1 MLPTGTA
8 YNTETGSRI
17 RSGAAPA
24 TEGKQR
30 DLYFDVLKGFLV
42 LVMVAHHTLEYF
54 EGRYFPPI
62 RYVDFVTG
70 GFVFAAGF
78 LPSFLLHSKPS
89 RDRLTTARR
98 LLTRGVKLLLVF
110 VVVNILIGVIFGQN
124 ARGKSF
130 GADVIAGNLSAVF
143 LGGDKSLAAFAILV
157 PIAYTLVAVSLLTIV
172 GRSWWLPSGVAASL
186 VAYCTW
192 NPSAPF
198 NVYFL
203 SIGLVGA
210 AAGVLV
216 QPRAVAAAA
225 RWYVRVVLLCGS
237 AAYMGAISVLHRDNA
252 LLYAAGIFFV
262 LSAAYAHAKS
272 LERFRAVFESLVILG
287 RYSLFAYLAQIFFL
301 QILARVG
308 SRPVMAWGLGL
319 IPAVL
324 TTTFLCG
331 LCFALDRLRRQN
343 TGVGHAYRLIFA

>member
-1 MLPTGTA
+1 MPQIAVFDLHATPLT
-8 YNTETGSRI
+8 

-24 TEGKQR
+24 VEAKQR
-30 DLYFDVLKGFLV
+30 DRYFDVLKGFLV

-54 EGRYFPPI
+54 EGRYFPLI

-89 RDRLTTARR
+89 SDGFRTARR

-110 VVVNILIGVIFGQN
+110 VAVNILIGLIFGQTP
-124 ARGKSF
+124 RGKSF
-130 GADVIAGNLSAVF
+130 GAEVIAANLSTVF
-143 LGGDKSLAAFAILV
+143 LGGDKSLAAFVILV
-157 PIAYTLVAVSLLTIV
+157 PIAYTLIAVGLLTIV
-172 GRSWWLPSGVAASL
+172 GRSRWLPCAVAAAL
-186 VAYCTW
+186 VAYCTR
-192 NPSAPF
+192 NPGAPF

-203 SIGLVGA
+203 SMGLAGA

-216 QPRAVAAAA
+216 RPRAVAVAD

-237 AAYMGAISVLHRDNA
+237 AAYMGAISVLQRDNA

-272 LERFRAVFESLVILG
+272 LERSRVAFESLVILG

-301 QILARVG
+301 QVLARVG

-319 IPAVL
+319 IPAAL
-324 TTTFLCG
+324 TTAFLCG
-331 LCFALDRLRRQN
+331 LCFALDRLRERSA
-343 TGVGHAYRLIFA
+343 GVGYAYRLIFA

>member
-1 MLPTGTA
+1 MPQTATA
-8 YNTETGSRI
+8 YKVEMGAHVG
-17 RSGAAPA
+17 SGATPGAEA
-24 TEGKQR
+24 KQR

-89 RDRLTTARR
+89 EDRLRGARR

-110 VVVNILIGVIFGQN
+110 IAVNILIGFIFGQTSK
-124 ARGKSF
+124 GKSF
-130 GADVIAGNLSAVF
+130 GASVITGNLGAVF

-172 GRSWWLPSGVAASL
+172 GRSWWLPCGAAASL

-203 SIGLVGA
+203 SMGLAGA

-216 QPRAVAAAA
+216 RPRAVAAAD
-225 RWYVRVVLLCGS
+225 RWYVRVVLLC
-237 AAYMGAISVLHRDNA
+237 VLPRDNA

-272 LERFRAVFESLVILG
+272 LERSRAAFESLVILG

-319 IPAVL
+319 IPAAL
-324 TTTFLCG
+324 TTALLCG

-343 TGVGHAYRLIFA
+343 TGVGYAYRLIFA